1 VPARQ
6 RATPGP
12 GRVELE
18 LREHAAAQTRSSSA
32 AGDRL
37 IARTAT
43 RASEAEAEA
52 ETQPARATAASM
64 QCRGLLESDPVPLR
78 EVVEHYR
85 QVGPAGQL
93 PTALEDLAVVL
104 AERGEEDEARA
115 TLNEAVSLYE
125 GLQARWDIRRAESR
139 LRSHGIRRGVRGPRP
154 QRAAFGWEALTPTEI
169 KIATLVAG
177 GDSTSDIARSLF
189 LSRRTVQAHISHI
202 LTKLGA
208 TRRVEIVREALRQG
222 ISA

>member
-1 VPARQ
+1 MPARQ

-78 EVVEHYR
+78 EAVEHYR
-85 QVGPAGQL
+85 LVGPAGQL

-104 AERGEEDEARA
+104 AERGEEDEAGA

-125 GLQARWDIRRAESR
+125 GLQARWDIGAPKADF
-139 LRSHGIRRGVRGPRP
+139 GPT
-154 QRAAFGWEALTPTEI
+154 A
-169 KIATLVAG
+169 
-177 GDSTSDIARSLF
+177 
-189 LSRRTVQAHISHI
+189 
-202 LTKLGA
+202 
-208 TRRVEIVREALRQG
+208 
-222 ISA
+222 